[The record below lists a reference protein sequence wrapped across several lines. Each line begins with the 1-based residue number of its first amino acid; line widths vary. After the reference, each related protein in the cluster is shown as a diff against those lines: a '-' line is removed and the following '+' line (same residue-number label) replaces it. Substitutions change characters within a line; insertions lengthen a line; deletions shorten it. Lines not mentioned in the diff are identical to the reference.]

1 MSDLFIFSLCRIRT
15 LKLGKDHLKVADGH
29 LNMVDVHLKRGEHNM
44 ALLRLEEVLRIKRLK
59 LGNNSEDVANTIY
72 SIGIVYNAKKD
83 VKMAL
88 QKFEEALS
96 VFIAAGCPSE
106 HPQVATLMR
115 MIKLL
120 EQRKM
125 GTKWPKF

>member
-1 MSDLFIFSLCRIRT
+1 
-15 LKLGKDHLKVADGH
+15 